1 MGEKPRL
8 QKAAFIKCCFF
19 QLVYCTSVSRAV
31 WKVFVPK
38 ISTIS
43 LKFSGPLAALPI
55 NNEPSLDFTD
65 KAIMEVSG
73 NNYVKREGI
82 LNFGGLN
89 FIPVPQNC
97 FPLLEA

>member
-1 MGEKPRL
+1 MGEKSRL

-55 NNEPSLDFTD
+55 NNEPSLEFTD
-65 KAIMEVSG
+65 KATSNKNG
-73 NNYVKREGI
+73 
-82 LNFGGLN
+82 
-89 FIPVPQNC
+89 
-97 FPLLEA
+97 